1 MDRQFRTDF
10 CSVVADLDMKVCCLV
25 HDWAYWQGGTWR
37 DRAEA
42 DREYYQCI
50 KRSSKYKFLAGIRWF
65 GVRVGG
71 VGWLPF
77 EKWRWGYGWNY
88 PRTKAP
94 DPDNST
100 ETVEK
105 NKAEFEKKLKEA
117 QQEKA
122 KMHAA

>member
-1 MDRQFRTDF
+1 MLPRTRLGLL
-10 CSVVADLDMKVCCLV
+10 AGRDLARPGKNRPGLLPL
-25 HDWAYWQGGTWR
+25 
-37 DRAEA
+37 
-42 DREYYQCI
+42 YYI
-50 KRSSKYKFLAGIRWF
+50 KKCSKYKFLAGIRWL
-65 GVRVGG
+65 GVRIGG

-77 EKWRWGYGWNY
+77 KKWRWGYGWNY

-105 NKAEFEKKLKEA
+105 NKAEFDKKLKEA

-122 KMHAA
+122 KAHTV